1 MPDQKWRPAGAPE
14 VVKDFN
20 KAVPG
25 PKPTPV
31 SLKEK
36 QQLESERAKPA
47 PALKPREPG
56 GAQQNVATVQQAK
69 DREARI
75 KDISQRLAAK
85 KDQARTAFDKNRG
98 RG

>member
-1 MPDQKWRPAGAPE
+1 MAEQKRRPANAPD
-14 VVKDFN
+14 VAKDFS
-20 KAVPG
+20 KAATG

-36 QQLESERAKPA
+36 QQLESERDKPA
-47 PALKPREPG
+47 PALKPRQPG
-56 GAQQNVATVQQAK
+56 GPSQNVATVQQAK

-75 KDISQRLAAK
+75 KEISQKLAAK
-85 KDQARTAFDKNRG
+85 KDQARTAFEKNRG

>member
-1 MPDQKWRPAGAPE
+1 MTDQKWRPANAPE

-20 KAVPG
+20 RAAPG

-36 QQLESERAKPA
+36 QQLESEREKPA
-47 PALKPREPG
+47 PALKPRAPG
-56 GAQQNVATVQQAK
+56 GTSQNVAAVQQAK

-75 KDISQRLAAK
+75 KEISQKLAVK
-85 KDQARTAFDKNRG
+85 KDQARSAFEKSRG